1 MEVTGAPGHLSMDA
15 FLHIIHESLLAN
27 DDFMSEAS
35 AVKWAD
41 GFTIPDKHVKH
52 DTEEFDHQDIIR
64 LHRLTYGMEIPTTPE
79 WINLPTPPPLRQ
91 KYVAVHPAVDLLKHL
106 QWMKGQVIFI
116 LTSVAVL
123 IAGIHFS
130 AQHWAL
136 KSQTASGRDV
146 ADLSNPDTP
155 DHKTINGSN
164 KTDRDYISM
173 LLNLE
178 YGAVYLPTLRNIVI
192 MILIMWKLH
201 NFDSSE
207 LVLFK
212 HDLSGAY
219 NLLDFHPSSIPK
231 LAFALANGITALHI
245 TGIFGWSGT
254 PYAFQVISRTLQDVC
269 NDLLFGLATTRWYI
283 DDCLGVS
290 SVHAYPTAIRVCQW
304 VITTLLGP
312 SANNKKKEQ
321 LGRRLDMLG

>member
-41 GFTIPDKHVKH
+41 GGSQLS
-52 DTEEFDHQDIIR
+52 DHQDIIR

-79 WINLPTPPPLRQ
+79 WVNLPTPPPLRQ

-155 DHKTINGSN
+155 DHKTINGAN

-178 YGAVYLPTLRNIVI
+178 HGA
-192 MILIMWKLH
+192 
-201 NFDSSE
+201 
-207 LVLFK
+207 
-212 HDLSGAY
+212 
-219 NLLDFHPSSIPK
+219 
-231 LAFALANGITALHI
+231 
-245 TGIFGWSGT
+245 
-254 PYAFQVISRTLQDVC
+254 
-269 NDLLFGLATTRWYI
+269 
-283 DDCLGVS
+283 
-290 SVHAYPTAIRVCQW
+290 
-304 VITTLLGP
+304 
-312 SANNKKKEQ
+312 
-321 LGRRLDMLG
+321 